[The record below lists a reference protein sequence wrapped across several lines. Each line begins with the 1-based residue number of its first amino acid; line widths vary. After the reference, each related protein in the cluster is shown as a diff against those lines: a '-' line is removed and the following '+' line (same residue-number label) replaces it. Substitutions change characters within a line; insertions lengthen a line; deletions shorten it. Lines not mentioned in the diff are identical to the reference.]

1 MKDWQKG
8 YEIEYLKKIKEE
20 FLDYNNFSLSPFSE
34 MKPNTIA
41 ETLEKGHL
49 KMIGTWDSKRAWI
62 ESHKIN
68 VCRKISAGG
77 NVIIGQKEKG
87 DQVIKRISGDKNI
100 LIHHINNFFKEP
112 VWMFIW
118 EECEKSKEIAHKTG
132 FKKVGSK
139 VSSFSE
145 IYGVYFKGDRKHP
158 FVPNYE
164 KFALKRLSLNK
175 KDISNIVNKI
185 QVKLDSLPE
194 FTNHYSNYNS
204 KGSWSGL
211 SLRGYRKDPA
221 FITKPIEMNKKWKA
235 ENPGCLDWQLEDTC
249 LRWEFFEIEKL
260 LDMLPG
266 NKHRIRF
273 MRLKPDGGLKRH
285 TDLVDPDQGI
295 SDGKLA
301 RIHFPIITNKKVKF
315 QNWDWDASSPEIHMK
330 VGEAWY
336 LDVRKPHCAVNFGN
350 EYRIHLVVDV
360 ESNASLRV
368 LL

>member
-1 MKDWQKG
+1 M
-8 YEIEYLKKIKEE
+8 
-20 FLDYNNFSLSPFSE
+20 
-34 MKPNTIA
+34 
-41 ETLEKGHL
+41 
-49 KMIGTWDSKRAWI
+49 
-62 ESHKIN
+62 
-68 VCRKISAGG
+68 
-77 NVIIGQKEKG
+77 
-87 DQVIKRISGDKNI
+87 
-100 LIHHINNFFKEP
+100 
-112 VWMFIW
+112 
-118 EECEKSKEIAHKTG
+118 
-132 FKKVGSK
+132 
-139 VSSFSE
+139 
-145 IYGVYFKGDRKHP
+145 YFKGDRKHP

-249 LRWEFFEIEKL
+249 LRWKFFEIEKL

-273 MRLKPDGGLKRH
+273 MRLKPDGELKRH